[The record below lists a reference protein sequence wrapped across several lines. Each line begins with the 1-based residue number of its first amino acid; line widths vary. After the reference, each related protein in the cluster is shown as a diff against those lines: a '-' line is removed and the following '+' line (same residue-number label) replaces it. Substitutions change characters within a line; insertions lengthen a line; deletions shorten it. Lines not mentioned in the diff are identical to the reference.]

1 MNKKLIFLTW
11 LPAIFMM
18 VVIFRFS
25 SSTGIKSSGLSSNV
39 TDSLFNTMDK
49 MVDLNLTPEA
59 EQKWKE
65 MIHTPLRKAGHFV
78 EYALLSIT
86 VSLPLYVVHKKRGR
100 VLFLY
105 TLVIC
110 FFYACTDELH
120 QLFVPERSGQ
130 FTDVL
135 IDSAGACFG
144 FVLFWLFLLIKNKRS
159 MR

>member
-1 MNKKLIFLTW
+1 MNKKILLLVW

-18 VVIFRFS
+18 VIIFRFS

-49 MVDLNLTPEA
+49 IVDLNLTPEA
-59 EQKWKE
+59 ELKWKE
-65 MIHTPLRKAGHFV
+65 MIHTPLRKAGHFT

-86 VSLPLYVVHKKRGR
+86 VSLPLYIVHKKRGR

-105 TLVIC
+105 TLSIC
-110 FFYACTDELH
+110 FLYACTDEIH

-144 FVLFWLFLLIKNKRS
+144 CFLFWVFLILKNRRNK
-159 MR
+159 